1 MIKLVNKEDIKEAD
15 KNTWSRIK
23 SIDLMEDAGYKM
35 YKRIKN
41 NLINKK
47 IIIVLGKGGNAGDG
61 LVVARYLYEN
71 NYDVSVYLLDELSS
85 DALINLNRYKGNI
98 LKELNLANY
107 DIIIDAI
114 FGVGLSRYLD
124 DKYINIINLINDS
137 NKYIISLD
145 MPSGIDA
152 TSGISYGAYI
162 KCNLLL
168 TVEYLKLGLFLND
181 GLSSYDDY
189 KIIKINLDKPKHLYN
204 LLELK
209 DFKNIYPKRLN
220 NTHKGSFGKATIIA
234 GSSKYPGASII
245 SYNSLISFMM
255 GLGYQRLYVVKELY
269 DKYQY
274 NPEIIVNKIDSN
286 NGIIK
291 YNENDLNEIIKS
303 SDTISIGMGMDISID
318 LYNSIKYLL
327 NNFKDILI
335 LDADA
340 LNTISK
346 YGIDILNNKKCDVI
360 LTPHLAEF
368 KRLLNNE
375 YDLSYIK
382 ENMINLALDFS
393 SKYHI
398 NLILKSASEII
409 TDGNNLYINY
419 SGNTA
424 LAKAGSGDA
433 LSGILTGVTS
443 YLKCNLIKKM
453 SYGAFLHGYISRL
466 ATKDYEEECL
476 TISKIIEYIPKAIR
490 NIKRMK

>member
-35 YKRIKN
+35 FKRIKN

-47 IIIVLGKGGNAGDG
+47 IIIILGKGGNAGDG
-61 LVVARYLYEN
+61 LVVARYLFEN

-98 LKELNLANY
+98 AKELNLANY

-124 DKYINIINLINDS
+124 DKYINIINEINDS

-152 TSGISYGAYI
+152 TNGISYGAYI

-189 KIIKINLDKPKHLYN
+189 KIIKINLDKPKYLYN
-204 LLELK
+204 LLELN

-220 NTHKGSFGKATIIA
+220 NTHKGSFGKASIIA

-274 NPEIIVNKIDSN
+274 NPEIIVNKIDSD

-327 NNFKDILI
+327 NNFKGILI

-340 LNTISK
+340 LNT
-346 YGIDILNNKKCDVI
+346 
-360 LTPHLAEF
+360 
-368 KRLLNNE
+368 
-375 YDLSYIK
+375 
-382 ENMINLALDFS
+382 
-393 SKYHI
+393 
-398 NLILKSASEII
+398 
-409 TDGNNLYINY
+409 
-419 SGNTA
+419 
-424 LAKAGSGDA
+424 
-433 LSGILTGVTS
+433 
-443 YLKCNLIKKM
+443 
-453 SYGAFLHGYISRL
+453 
-466 ATKDYEEECL
+466 
-476 TISKIIEYIPKAIR
+476 
-490 NIKRMK
+490 